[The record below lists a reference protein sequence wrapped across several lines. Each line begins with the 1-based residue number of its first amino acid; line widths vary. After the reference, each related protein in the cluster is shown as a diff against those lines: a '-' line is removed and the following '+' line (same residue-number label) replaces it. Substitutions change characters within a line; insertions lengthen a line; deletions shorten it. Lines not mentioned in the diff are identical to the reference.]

1 MNIVMWM
8 LAGGIIGWVGFAYL
22 GFNEKRGMI
31 VSVIIGMV
39 GGLLG
44 GNVLAPMFGAAAAVS
59 GDFSLNVLI
68 VALASAAACLAIAN
82 TVHSRFGV

>member
-22 GFNEKRGMI
+22 GFNEMRG
-31 VSVIIGMV
+31 VSVSTVIGMV

-44 GNVLAPMFGAAAAVS
+44 GKVLAPMFGAAAAVP
-59 GDFSLNVLI
+59 GDFSMMALM
-68 VALASAAACLAIAN
+68 VALAGAAACLAAASM
-82 TVHSRFGV
+82 VYDRFGV